1 MKEDKQIKNNNETD
15 DFIKKLRNNVDDMIF
30 GEPGDFSYQSSD
42 ETDHNSEPRT
52 EEEID
57 PFNLYWIQDPIENL
71 LEHQIENQK
80 M

>member
-1 MKEDKQIKNNNETD
+1 
-15 DFIKKLRNNVDDMIF
+15 MIF
-30 GEPGDFSYQSSD
+30 GEPGDFSIQSSD

-80 M
+80 MQSVIFNSKQVPESNKEDELEMEE

>member
-1 MKEDKQIKNNNETD
+1 
-15 DFIKKLRNNVDDMIF
+15 MIF

-80 M
+80 MQSVIFNSKQVPESNKEDELEMEE